1 MTDVHKELHKANASM
16 QPPIEIKLPL
26 FITNTDWRA
35 EFYDG
40 MDWCEDAWRQG
51 WYRLGLT
58 LVVVMMIAAIAGS
71 LWALITH

>member
-1 MTDVHKELHKANASM
+1 MTDVHSELKKTNKAVK
-16 QPPIEIKLPL
+16 PPIEFTLPL

-35 EFYDG
+35 EFCDG

-58 LVVVMMIAAIAGS
+58 LIVVMIIAAIAGF

>member
-1 MTDVHKELHKANASM
+1 MTDVHKELSKANASI
-16 QPPIEIKLPL
+16 QPPIEFKLPTFL
-26 FITNTDWRA
+26 YNTDWRA
-35 EFYDG
+35 EFCDG

-58 LVVVMMIAAIAGS
+58 LIVVMIIAAIAGF